1 MQSRPIGFSTIGRG
15 LQWTLEGLAG
25 SVLFALMLL
34 TTGDVLGRF
43 LFNMPIVGTV
53 ELTQLMLAAL
63 VFLALPVVSWREGHI
78 AVDLVDTIF
87 PRGLI
92 WVRQLLVNG
101 FSAVA
106 LWVVARRSWALG
118 ERAIDWGDRTQF
130 LHLPVGYFIYGM
142 SILLAISAVLCGI
155 RALLYLMEGLRILDS
170 GGPLSAGRDQ

>member
-1 MQSRPIGFSTIGRG
+1 MQTRSTWPGAVGRG
-15 LQWTLEGLAG
+15 LQLTLEGLAG
-25 SVLFALMLL
+25 TVLFALMLL

-53 ELTQLMLAAL
+53 ELTQLMLAGL

-92 WVRQLLVNG
+92 WIRQLLVNG
-101 FSAVA
+101 FSAAA

-118 ERAIDWGDRTQF
+118 ERAIDWGDRSQF
-130 LHLPVGYFIYGM
+130 LHIPIGYFIYGM
-142 SILLAISAVLCGI
+142 STLLAISAVLCGI
-155 RALLYLMEGLRILDS
+155 RALLYLLEGVRVLDH
-170 GGPLSAGRDQ
+170 GGPLSAGKDQ